1 MRERKIELL
10 AISQICQT
18 IPCPQTLVLYDSY
31 ITYHM
36 YNHFTASISLLVVLL
51 LKIY

>member
-1 MRERKIELL
+1 MRERKIKLL
-10 AISQICQT
+10 
-18 IPCPQTLVLYDSY
+18 PLVKFVKLFHPQTFVLYGNY

-51 LKIY
+51 LKDY